1 MEEESDHP
9 INIQILSKDE
19 IIVSQF
25 MIIQFHKINKNKTK
39 LLYSIKTNELI
50 VSLLI
55 KDNQL
60 LASTS
65 KGHIFIYKK
74 GQNNKFIEHK
84 KLSFPNNPIYFSLLD
99 LKQKNLV
106 CGFTLDNLDII
117 NLENSSIISKFVFNN
132 KKNYKKKKI
141 DKSDD
146 ELSNKNNDNEENED
160 NEEDEE
166 YEMEFDRNTKPFLLK
181 SSTNKNDLIIFK
193 QLFYLTIVDSK
204 SMKIVKKIDLKKK
217 YFSFQIFKPNE
228 EESFFYM
235 IVFNKKNKFNLEVY
249 KYNSDLTTI
258 DLFKATIKPHFE
270 EEEIDSE
277 YDVDYLDIG
286 HDCLYRCIIKDVKNF
301 SFIFKMNAGETSQIT
316 VYFLFNFKNGK
327 NNNKSRE
334 LSNVDINCEDEIDEM
349 LEIRQISNNKLIF
362 AKGDYNDDIKEI
374 KIINN

>member
-19 IIVSQF
+19 IIVSQS

-74 GQNNKFIEHK
+74 GQNSKFIEHK

-146 ELSNKNNDNEENED
+146 ELSNKNNEENED
-160 NEEDEE
+160 
-166 YEMEFDRNTKPFLLK
+166 TKK
-181 SSTNKNDLIIFK
+181 MKNMKWNLIGI
-193 QLFYLTIVDSK
+193 QNH
-204 SMKIVKKIDLKKK
+204 
-217 YFSFQIFKPNE
+217 SF
-228 EESFFYM
+228 
-235 IVFNKKNKFNLEVY
+235 
-249 KYNSDLTTI
+249 
-258 DLFKATIKPHFE
+258 
-270 EEEIDSE
+270 
-277 YDVDYLDIG
+277 
-286 HDCLYRCIIKDVKNF
+286 
-301 SFIFKMNAGETSQIT
+301 
-316 VYFLFNFKNGK
+316 
-327 NNNKSRE
+327 
-334 LSNVDINCEDEIDEM
+334 
-349 LEIRQISNNKLIF
+349 
-362 AKGDYNDDIKEI
+362 
-374 KIINN
+374 

>member
-74 GQNNKFIEHK
+74 GQNSKFIEHK

-106 CGFTLDNLDII
+106 CGFTLDNLYII
-117 NLENSSIISKFVFNN
+117 NLNSSIISKFVFNN

-146 ELSNKNNDNEENED
+146 ELSNKNNEENED

-193 QLFYLTIVDSK
+193 QLFYLTIVDCK
-204 SMKIVKKIDLKKK
+204 SMKIVKKIDLKKNIFLSK
-217 YFSFQIFKPNE
+217 FSNQ
-228 EESFFYM
+228 M
-235 IVFNKKNKFNLEVY
+235 KKN
-249 KYNSDLTTI
+249 
-258 DLFKATIKPHFE
+258 HF
-270 EEEIDSE
+270 
-277 YDVDYLDIG
+277 
-286 HDCLYRCIIKDVKNF
+286 F
-301 SFIFKMNAGETSQIT
+301 T
-316 VYFLFNFKNGK
+316 
-327 NNNKSRE
+327 
-334 LSNVDINCEDEIDEM
+334 
-349 LEIRQISNNKLIF
+349 
-362 AKGDYNDDIKEI
+362 
-374 KIINN
+374 